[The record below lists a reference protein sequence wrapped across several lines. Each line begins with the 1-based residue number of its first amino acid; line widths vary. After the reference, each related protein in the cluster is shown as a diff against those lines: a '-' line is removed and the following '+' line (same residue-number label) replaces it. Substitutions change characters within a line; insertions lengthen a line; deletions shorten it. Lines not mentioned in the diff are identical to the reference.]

1 VGSPLELKFLRLF
14 EKHGLEVEKQV
25 SVGPDS
31 TSAPISAADF
41 RVTGTKVLIY
51 VDGAAF
57 HTGMRL
63 RRDRAIREALR
74 KGDIGWTV
82 VELRASDL
90 AQGETVIGRIRGAI
104 G

>member
-1 VGSPLELKFLRLF
+1 MTRISPVSRFPLE
-14 EKHGLEVEKQV
+14 
-25 SVGPDS
+25 P
-31 TSAPISAADF
+31 SAPISAAVF

-51 VDGAAF
+51 VDGATF

-82 VELRASDL
+82 VELRGADL
-90 AQGETVIGRIRGAI
+90 AQGEALIARIRVADQESNANKSSS
-104 G
+104 